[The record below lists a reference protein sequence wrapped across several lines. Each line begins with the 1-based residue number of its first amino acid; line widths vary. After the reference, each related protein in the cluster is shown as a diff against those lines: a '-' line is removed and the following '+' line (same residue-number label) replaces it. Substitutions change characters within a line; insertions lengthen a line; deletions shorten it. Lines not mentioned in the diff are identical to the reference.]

1 MEFILI
7 VWNIVI
13 LVIWIFREFQNYKE
27 KKDLL
32 NRIMARDYEVYAKF
46 EKKKSKPKPEYPGY
60 MTSEQ
65 MVDACKKRD
74 VNG

>member
-7 VWNIVI
+7 VWNVIILIV
-13 LVIWIFREFQNYKE
+13 LFFREFQNYKE

-46 EKKKSKPKPEYPGY
+46 EKNKSKPKSEFPGY

-65 MVDACKKRD
+65 MIDACKKRD
-74 VNG
+74 IDG